1 MMMNWIRKAGW
12 WVWGIVAAPIVL
24 LLVLL
29 NVKRGA
35 RQEGAAEA
43 TFEGEKRA
51 IDKADRDELHRR
63 LTENLK

>member
-1 MMMNWIRKAGW
+1 MNWIREMGW
-12 WVWGIVAAPIVL
+12 RLWGIIVAPIVL
-24 LLVLL
+24 MLVLFGI
-29 NVKRGA
+29 RRRA

-43 TFEGEKRA
+43 TFEAEKRA